1 MPRRGGAVAAAE
13 PSSEPGL
20 PRSFG
25 GGGGEISYEQITP
38 LAPRVYMHI
47 HSSSTTMLTIGLA
60 SLAAASTAEPN
71 IPDAAFTRIAPGA
84 PPTSRATAPR
94 RGG

>member
-25 GGGGEISYEQITP
+25 GGEISYEQITP

-47 HSSSTTMLTIGLA
+47 RSSSTTMLTIGPA
-60 SLAAASTAEPN
+60 SLAAAASTAEPN
-71 IPDAAFTRIAPGA
+71 IPDAEFTRIAPGA